1 MSIHACCFLRTREA
15 QVVQK
20 CRLHES
26 SLQSQMALQRVRP
39 WPARLLRRRPRVPI
53 VSHAAS
59 ETLSNSPW
67 WKFCLVLQTV
77 CCLSPHHHL
86 HWCLAEIF
94 GMSCWFFPLLLKLSW
109 PLVSSLLYCSF
120 LLFLC
125 PSLDF
130 SCVGGFC
137 HLFCSGWLRM
147 KKCQW
152 SLCMEL
158 LREIKERGYD
168 NQNLCAS
175 VSYIWLPLSVCR
187 VETCLLNEW
196 LAVYLPGMCRLKYLY
211 YDNSLAFYGIFFF
224 YVVF

>member
-1 MSIHACCFLRTREA
+1 MLTGWEVKKGLTKWNVLIHSCCFLRTREA

-59 ETLSNSPW
+59 ETLSNRPW

-86 HWCLAEIF
+86 HWYLAEIF
-94 GMSCWFFPLLLKLSW
+94 GMSCWFFPLLLTLSW
-109 PLVSSLLYCSF
+109 PLVSSLLSCSF

-168 NQNLCAS
+168 S
-175 VSYIWLPLSVCR
+175 VTKTFVLQCLIFDSRSRSSGLKRVC
-187 VETCLLNEW
+187 
-196 LAVYLPGMCRLKYLY
+196 
-211 YDNSLAFYGIFFF
+211 
-224 YVVF
+224 